1 MADRYPDITFTIAGE
16 AEERAAAF
24 ADIMRTSL
32 VALMIIFALLA
43 IPLRSYLQP
52 LVVMASIPFGM
63 VGAILGH
70 YVMGYDLVFFSLLGI
85 VALSGVVINSSLVLV
100 DYVNRQRQAGVSIF
114 EAVVDAGV
122 TRFRPIL
129 LTSVTTFI
137 GLAPLMI
144 TADQETMVFVPL
156 AVSLGFGVIF
166 ATSVTLLLIPALYV
180 VLQDVL
186 NAAKR

>member
-1 MADRYPDITFTIAGE
+1 
-16 AEERAAAF
+16 
-24 ADIMRTSL
+24 MRE
-32 VALMIIFALLA
+32 
-43 IPLRSYLQP
+43 
-52 LVVMASIPFGM
+52 
-63 VGAILGH
+63 VGNCH
-70 YVMGYDLVFFSLLGI
+70 QRQY
-85 VALSGVVINSSLVLV
+85 
-100 DYVNRQRQAGVSIF
+100 QRQAGVSIF

-186 NAAKR
+186 KAAKR